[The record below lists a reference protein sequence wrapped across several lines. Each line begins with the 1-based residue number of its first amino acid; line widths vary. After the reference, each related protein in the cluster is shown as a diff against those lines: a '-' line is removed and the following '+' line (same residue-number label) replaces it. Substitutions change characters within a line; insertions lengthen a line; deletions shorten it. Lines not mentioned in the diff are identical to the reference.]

1 MIGFGSIKLITLK
14 GIIHRLQSTLCK
26 KFLKPP
32 SNQQQEDTIAALAK
46 PAPTTN
52 TSNSNSTNNTSQVSS
67 NKHFVCKLIAQ
78 SGKLHVLIA
87 QVLQDI
93 FEAVEEE
100 LIVSVLI

>member
-14 GIIHRLQSTLCK
+14 GIIHRLQTTLCK
-26 KFLKPP
+26 KLKPP

>member
-14 GIIHRLQSTLCK
+14 GIIHRLQTTLCK
-26 KFLKPP
+26 KLKPP

-52 TSNSNSTNNTSQVSS
+52 TSNSTNNTSQVSS